1 MELRLDGRCAL
12 ITGGGSGI
20 GYAVAEAFGSS
31 GARTIIAG
39 RRKEVLDD
47 AAERLP
53 GEIIPQQLDVR
64 DSAEST
70 RILEDLNERY
80 GPITILVNNAG
91 IHLKKSGEDTTVE
104 EFQSVLNTHV
114 LGAHALTRVAIPR
127 MRSAGGGSVLFVAS
141 MAALFGIPYVTAYS
155 AAKSAYLGM
164 ARTLATEYGQS
175 NIRFNVL
182 APGWIDSEMM
192 RGAVEKDPARKEK
205 ILGRTPLGRFG
216 TAEEV
221 ASAALFLSSD
231 AARFV
236 TGVCLPIDGGAA
248 IGF

>member
-1 MELRLDGRCAL
+1 
-12 ITGGGSGI
+12 
-20 GYAVAEAFGSS
+20 
-31 GARTIIAG
+31 
-39 RRKEVLDD
+39 
-47 AAERLP
+47 
-53 GEIIPQQLDVR
+53 
-64 DSAEST
+64 
-70 RILEDLNERY
+70 
-80 GPITILVNNAG
+80 
-91 IHLKKSGEDTTVE
+91 
-104 EFQSVLNTHV
+104 
-114 LGAHALTRVAIPR
+114 
-127 MRSAGGGSVLFVAS
+127 